1 MKKTSRH
8 HFRYILLASLFVLIC
23 AFFIGRIIYL
33 QVTAPEKKEDS
44 DLTVRTLTVKA
55 LRGEIF
61 DRNGKP
67 LVSNEYSYNV
77 YLDAGSFPK
86 TNYAINREI
95 ISLIDILKASIET
108 DYFPIQKTKEGIEY
122 KAFESNSQ
130 KEKSFLKMLDRYALS
145 RETEAVGLVK
155 YLEKRYA
162 LVDTK
167 GNLTVKEEYYLPV
180 MAIRYESERL
190 NFSST
195 NPFTIAYNI
204 SNEQLTAIE
213 EANLNG
219 VSIEKKAERAY
230 NYPSYASHILGRTG
244 KIPSEKLGYYT
255 EKGYSMDAVV
265 GIDGAEE
272 AFEEYL
278 RGQDGILVI
287 VEDANGNRVDEY
299 YKKEPIPG
307 KDVYLTIDID
317 MQITAEDALAYNIQY
332 IRNKAIEKIAEDT
345 AKYTLPDGTLSPNA
359 KISQYIGEDVS
370 SGAATLVDPYTG
382 EVLAL
387 ASNPTFDLTNYIKEY
402 NTLINAEYNPLF
414 NRALMGTYE
423 PGSTF
428 KISVAAAALENG
440 VINRNT
446 TIFDSGVYKFYN
458 DFQPHCWIYTSYGYG
473 HGNVN
478 VISAIQNSCNY
489 FFYDVGRQLTIEKL
503 NKYCKSLGL
512 GEPTGIEIPESAGIL
527 AGPEYS
533 SSINKIW
540 VPGDTIQAAIGQSD
554 NNFTPMQI
562 SMYLSTL
569 INGGTRYQAH
579 ILHSVREYGTGKI
592 LYEPTPN
599 VLNTVQLSEEN
610 LQTLKLGMRNVMEN
624 GTAAAV
630 FADYPIELGGK
641 TGTAQVGKTRSN
653 NGIFMAFAPYD
664 QPQIVATCVI
674 EQAGGSND
682 CGVTLRRMF
691 NKYFNINE

>member
-1 MKKTSRH
+1 MKKNGRH

-23 AFFIGRIIYL
+23 AFFVGRIIYL
-33 QVTAPEKKEDS
+33 QVTAPERKDES
-44 DLTVRTLTVKA
+44 NLTVRTLTVKA

-67 LVSNEYSYNV
+67 LVSNEYTYNV
-77 YLDAGSFPK
+77 YLDSGSFPK
-86 TNYAINREI
+86 TNYAINQEL
-95 ISLIDILKASIET
+95 ISLIDILKDSIET
-108 DYFPIQKTKEGIEY
+108 DYFPIQKTEENIEY
-122 KAFESNSQ
+122 KTLESNSQ
-130 KEKSFLKMLDRYALS
+130 KEKSFLKMLDRYALP
-145 RETEAVGLVK
+145 RDTEATDFVN
-155 YLEKRYA
+155 YLEKRYS
-162 LVDTK
+162 LVDSK
-167 GNLTVKEEYYLPV
+167 GKLTVKEEYYIPV
-180 MAIRYESERL
+180 MAVRYESERL
-190 NFSST
+190 NFSSL
-195 NPFTIAYNI
+195 NPFTVAYDI
-204 SNEQLTAIE
+204 SNAQLTAIE
-213 EANLNG
+213 EADLSG
-219 VSIEKKAERAY
+219 VSIEKQAERVY
-230 NYPSYASHILGRTG
+230 NYPFYASHILGRTG
-244 KIPSEKLGYYT
+244 KIPSEKLEYYT
-255 EKGYSMDAVV
+255 KKGYSMDAIV

-278 RGQDGILVI
+278 RGQDGIIVI
-287 VEDANGNRVDEY
+287 VEDNNGNRVDEY

-307 KDVYLTIDID
+307 KDVYLTIDMD

-332 IRNKAIEKIAEDT
+332 IRNKANEKIAEDT
-345 AKYTLPDGTLSPNA
+345 AKYTLPDGTLSPDA
-359 KISQYIGEDVS
+359 QISQYIGEDVS
-370 SGAATLVDPYTG
+370 SGAATVVNPHNG

-387 ASNPTFDLTNYIKEY
+387 ASNPTFDLTNYVKEY
-402 NTLINAEYNPLF
+402 NSLLNAEYNPLF

-489 FFYDVGRQLTIEKL
+489 FFYDVGRQLTIERL

-512 GEPTGIEIPESAGIL
+512 GELTGIEIPESAGIL

-533 SSINKIW
+533 SSINKLW
-540 VPGDTIQAAIGQSD
+540 VPGDTIQASIGQSD

-592 LYEPTPN
+592 IHETVPN
-599 VLNTVQLSEEN
+599 ALNTVQLSEEN

-624 GTAAAV
+624 GTAAPV

-641 TGTAQVGKTRSN
+641 TGTAQVGNTRSH

-664 QPQIVATCVI
+664 KPQIVATCVI

-682 CGVTLRRMF
+682 CGVTLRKLF
-691 NKYFNINE
+691 NKYFNITE

>member
-33 QVTAPEKKEDS
+33 QVTAPEKADES
-44 DLTVRTLTVKA
+44 DLTVRTLTVNA

-67 LVSNEYSYNV
+67 LVSNEYTYNV
-77 YLDAGSFPK
+77 YLDGGSFPK
-86 TNYAINREI
+86 TNYAINRDI
-95 ISLIDILKASIET
+95 ISLLDILKDSIET
-108 DYFPIQKTKEGIEY
+108 DYFPIQKTEENIEY
-122 KAFESNSQ
+122 KPFESNSQ
-130 KEKSFLKMLDRYALS
+130 KEKNFFKMLDRYALS
-145 RETEAVGLVK
+145 RETNANDFVK
-155 YLEKRYA
+155 YLEKRYG
-162 LVDTK
+162 LVDSNNK
-167 GNLTVKEEYYLPV
+167 LTVGEEYYIPV
-180 MAIRYESERL
+180 MAVRYESERL
-190 NFSST
+190 NFSSL
-195 NPFTIAYNI
+195 NPFTVAYDI
-204 SNEQLTAIE
+204 SNAQLTAIE

-219 VSIEKKAERAY
+219 VSIEKQAQRVY

-244 KIPSEKLGYYT
+244 KIPSEKLEFYT
-255 EKGYSMDAVV
+255 EKGYSMDAIV

-278 RGQDGILVI
+278 HGQDGILVI
-287 VEDANGNRVDEY
+287 VEDKNGNRVDEY

-317 MQITAEDALAYNIQY
+317 LQITAEDSLAYNIQY
-332 IRNKAIEKIAEDT
+332 IRNKANEKIAQDT
-345 AKYTLPDGTLSPNA
+345 AKYTLPDGTLSPEA

-370 SGAATLVDPYTG
+370 SGAATVVNPHNG

-387 ASNPTFDLTNYIKEY
+387 ASNPTFDLTTYVKEY
-402 NTLINAEYNPLF
+402 NNLLNAEYNPLF

-440 VINRNT
+440 IINRNT
-446 TIFDSGVYKFYN
+446 TIFDSGVYKYYN

-489 FFYDVGRQLTIEKL
+489 FFYDIGRQLTIEKL
-503 NKYCKSLGL
+503 NKYCKTLGL
-512 GEPTGIEIPESAGIL
+512 GELTGIEITESAGIL

-533 SSINKIW
+533 SSVNKVW
-540 VPGDTIQAAIGQSD
+540 VPGDTIQASIGQSD
-554 NNFTPMQI
+554 NTFTPMQI

-592 LYEPTPN
+592 IYETTPN
-599 VLNTVQLSEEN
+599 ALNTVQISEEN

-624 GTAAAV
+624 GTAAPV

-664 QPQIVATCVI
+664 KPQIVATCVI

-682 CGVTLRRMF
+682 CGVTLRRLF
-691 NKYFNINE
+691 NKYFNITE

>member
-1 MKKTSRH
+1 MKRSGRH

-23 AFFIGRIIYL
+23 TFFVGRIIYL
-33 QVTAPEKKEDS
+33 QVTAPEKANTS

-61 DRNGKP
+61 DRNGNP
-67 LVSNEYSYNV
+67 LVSNEYTYNV
-77 YLDAGSFPK
+77 YLDGGSFPK

-95 ISLIDILKASIET
+95 VSLIDILEDSVET
-108 DYFPIQKTKEGIEY
+108 EYFPLQKNEEIIEY
-122 KAFESNSQ
+122 KAYENDSQ
-130 KEKSFLKMLDRYALS
+130 KEKYFLKMLDRYALS
-145 RETEAVGLVK
+145 RDTEAVSLAEF
-155 YLEKRYA
+155 LEKRYG
-162 LVDTK
+162 LIDSN
-167 GNLTVKEEYYLPV
+167 GNLTVGKEYYLSV

-190 NFSST
+190 NFSSL
-195 NPFTIAYNI
+195 NPFTVAYDI
-204 SNEQLTAIE
+204 SKVQLTAIE

-219 VSIEKKAERAY
+219 VCIEKKAQRVY

-244 KIPSEKLGYYT
+244 KIPSEKLDYYT
-255 EKGYSMDAVV
+255 EKGYSMDAIV
-265 GIDGAEE
+265 GIGGAEE

-287 VEDANGNRVDEY
+287 VEDKQGNRVDEY
-299 YKKEPIPG
+299 YKKEPVPG

-332 IRNKAIEKIAEDT
+332 IRNKANEKIAQDT
-345 AKYTLPDGTLSPNA
+345 AKYTLPDGTISPDA

-370 SGAATLVDPYTG
+370 SGAATVVNPHNG
-382 EVLAL
+382 EVLAI
-387 ASNPTFDLTNYIKEY
+387 ASNPTFNLTTYVKEY
-402 NTLINAEYNPLF
+402 NNLLNTENNPLF

-440 VINRNT
+440 IINRNT
-446 TIFDSGVYKFYN
+446 TIFDSGVYKYYN

-489 FFYDVGRQLTIEKL
+489 FFYDVGRQLTIERL
-503 NKYCKSLGL
+503 NEYCKSLGL
-512 GEPTGIEIPESAGIL
+512 GVLTGIEIPEATGIL
-527 AGPEYS
+527 AGPEYRA
-533 SSINKIW
+533 SINKVW
-540 VPGDTIQAAIGQSD
+540 VPGDTIQASIGQSD

-579 ILHSVREYGTGKI
+579 ILHSVREYGTNEI
-592 LYEPTPN
+592 IYEPTPN

-610 LQTLKLGMRNVMEN
+610 LETIRLGMRNVMEN
-624 GTAAAV
+624 GTAAPV

-641 TGTAQVGKTRSN
+641 TGTAQVGKTKSN

-664 QPQIVATCVI
+664 EPQIVATCVI

-682 CGVTLRRMF
+682 CGITLKRLF
-691 NKYFNINE
+691 NKYFNITE

>member
-1 MKKTSRH
+1 MKRTGRH
-8 HFRYILLASLFVLIC
+8 HFRYIILASLFVLIC
-23 AFFIGRIIYL
+23 AFFIGRIVYL
-33 QVTAPEKKEDS
+33 QITAPEKADES

-67 LVSNEYSYNV
+67 LVSNEYTYNV
-77 YLDAGSFPK
+77 YLDGGSFPK
-86 TNYAINREI
+86 LGYAINKEL
-95 ISLIDILKASIET
+95 ISLIDILKDSIRT
-108 DYFPIQKTKEGIEY
+108 DYFPVQITEGLVEY
-122 KAFESNSQ
+122 KAFENNSQ
-130 KEKSFLKMLDRYALS
+130 KEKSFHKMLDRYALS
-145 RETEAVGLVK
+145 RDTEATNFVK
-155 YLEKRYA
+155 YLEKRYG

-167 GNLTVKEEYYLPV
+167 GRLTVEEEYYLPV
-180 MAIRYESERL
+180 MAVRYESERL
-190 NFSST
+190 NFSSL
-195 NPFTIAYNI
+195 NPFTIAYDI
-204 SNEQLTAIE
+204 SSTQLTAIE
-213 EANLNG
+213 EANLAG
-219 VSIEKKAERAY
+219 VSIEKKAERIY
-230 NYPSYASHILGRTG
+230 NYPFYASHILGRTG
-244 KIPSEKLGYYT
+244 KIPSEKLNYYT
-255 EKGYSMDAVV
+255 SKGYPMDAIV
-265 GIDGAEE
+265 GVDGAEE

-287 VEDANGNRVDEY
+287 VEDKNGNRVDEY
-299 YKKEPIPG
+299 YKKEPVPG

-332 IRNKAIEKIAEDT
+332 IRNKANEKIAQDT

-387 ASNPTFDLTNYIKEY
+387 ASNPTFDLTTYLKEY
-402 NTLINAEYNPLF
+402 NSLMTAKNNPLF

-428 KISVAAAALENG
+428 KISVAAAALEYG

-446 TIFDSGVYKFYN
+446 TIFDSGVYRYYN

-489 FFYDVGRQLTIEKL
+489 FFYDVGRQLTIERL

-512 GEPTGIEIPESAGIL
+512 GELTGIEIPESAGIL

-533 SSINKIW
+533 SSVNKIW
-540 VPGDTIQAAIGQSD
+540 VPGDTIQASIGQSD
-554 NNFTPMQI
+554 NTFTPMQI

-592 LYEPTPN
+592 IHEPTSK

-624 GTAAAV
+624 GTAASV

-664 QPQIVATCVI
+664 KPEIVATCII

-691 NKYFNINE
+691 NKYFDINE

>member
-1 MKKTSRH
+1 MKKNGRH

-23 AFFIGRIIYL
+23 AFFVGRIIYL
-33 QVTAPEKKEDS
+33 QVTAPERKDES
-44 DLTVRTLTVKA
+44 NLTVRTLTVKA

-67 LVSNEYSYNV
+67 LVSNEYTYNV
-77 YLDAGSFPK
+77 YLDSGSFPK
-86 TNYAINREI
+86 TNYAINQEL
-95 ISLIDILKASIET
+95 ISLIDILKDSIET
-108 DYFPIQKTKEGIEY
+108 DYFPIQKTEENIEY
-122 KAFESNSQ
+122 KTLESNSQ
-130 KEKSFLKMLDRYALS
+130 KEKSFLKMLDRYALP
-145 RETEAVGLVK
+145 RDTEAADFVN
-155 YLEKRYA
+155 YLEKRYS
-162 LVDTK
+162 LVDSK
-167 GNLTVKEEYYLPV
+167 GKLTVKEEYYIPV
-180 MAIRYESERL
+180 MAVRYESERL
-190 NFSST
+190 NFSSL
-195 NPFTIAYNI
+195 NPFTVAYDI
-204 SNEQLTAIE
+204 SNAQLTAIE
-213 EANLNG
+213 EADLSG
-219 VSIEKKAERAY
+219 VSIEKQAERVY
-230 NYPSYASHILGRTG
+230 NYPFYASHILGRTG
-244 KIPSEKLGYYT
+244 KIPSEKLEYYT
-255 EKGYSMDAVV
+255 KKGYSMDAIV

-278 RGQDGILVI
+278 RGQDGIIVI
-287 VEDANGNRVDEY
+287 VEDNNGNIVDEY

-307 KDVYLTIDID
+307 KDVYLTIDMD

-332 IRNKAIEKIAEDT
+332 IRNKANEKIAEDT
-345 AKYTLPDGTLSPNA
+345 AKYTLPDGTLSPDA
-359 KISQYIGEDVS
+359 QISQYIGEDVS
-370 SGAATLVDPYTG
+370 SGAATVVNPHNG

-387 ASNPTFDLTNYIKEY
+387 ASNPTFDLTNYVKEY
-402 NTLINAEYNPLF
+402 NSLLNAEYNPLF

-512 GEPTGIEIPESAGIL
+512 GELTGIEIPESAGIL

-533 SSINKIW
+533 SSINKLW
-540 VPGDTIQAAIGQSD
+540 VPGDTIQASIGQSD

-592 LYEPTPN
+592 IHETVPN
-599 VLNTVQLSEEN
+599 ALNTVQLSEEN

-624 GTAAAV
+624 GTAAPV

-641 TGTAQVGKTRSN
+641 TGTAQVGNTRSH

-664 QPQIVATCVI
+664 KPQIVATCVI

-682 CGVTLRRMF
+682 CGVTLRKLF
-691 NKYFNINE
+691 NKYFNITE

>member
-1 MKKTSRH
+1 MKRTGRH

-23 AFFIGRIIYL
+23 VFFIGRIVYL
-33 QVTAPEKKEDS
+33 QVTAPEKAGES
-44 DLTVRTLTVKA
+44 ALTVRTLTVKA

-67 LVSNEYSYNV
+67 LVSNKYTYNV
-77 YLDAGSFPK
+77 YLDGGSFPK

-95 ISLIDILKASIET
+95 ISLTDILKDSIQT
-108 DYFPIQKTKEGIEY
+108 DYFPIQKTGDNIEY
-122 KAFESNSQ
+122 KPFESDSQ
-130 KEKSFLKMLDRYALS
+130 KEKSFLKMLDRYDLS
-145 RETEAVGLVK
+145 RKTNANDFVE
-155 YLEKRYA
+155 YLEKRFG
-162 LVDTK
+162 LVDSK
-167 GNLTVKEEYYLPV
+167 GNLTVGEEYYIPV
-180 MAIRYESERL
+180 MAVRYESERL
-190 NFSST
+190 NFSSL
-195 NPFTIAYNI
+195 NPFTIAYDI
-204 SNEQLTAIE
+204 SKAQLTAIE
-213 EANLNG
+213 EANLIG
-219 VSIEKKAERAY
+219 VSIEKKAERVY

-244 KIPSEKLGYYT
+244 KIPSEKLDFYT
-255 EKGYSMDAVV
+255 KKGYSMDAIV

-287 VEDANGNRVDEY
+287 VEDKNGNRVDEY

-317 MQITAEDALAYNIQY
+317 MQITAEDALDYNIKY
-332 IRNKAIEKIAEDT
+332 IRNKANEKIAQDT
-345 AKYTLPDGTLSPNA
+345 AKYTLPDGTLSPDA
-359 KISQYIGEDVS
+359 KVAQYIGEDVS
-370 SGAATLVDPYTG
+370 SGAATVVNPHNG

-387 ASNPTFDLTNYIKEY
+387 ASNPTFDLTTYVKEY
-402 NTLINAEYNPLF
+402 SNLLNAEYNPLF

-446 TIFDSGVYKFYN
+446 TIFDSGIYKYYN

-503 NKYCKSLGL
+503 NKYCKTLGL
-512 GEPTGIEIPESAGIL
+512 GELTGIELPESAGIL

-533 SSINKIW
+533 SFVNKVW
-540 VPGDTIQAAIGQSD
+540 VPGDTIQASIGQSD
-554 NNFTPMQI
+554 NTFTPMQI
-562 SMYLSTL
+562 SMYLSTI

-579 ILHSVREYGTGKI
+579 ILHSVREYGTGKVI
-592 LYEPTPN
+592 YESTPN
-599 VLNTVQLSEEN
+599 TLNTVQLSEEN
-610 LQTLKLGMRNVMEN
+610 LQTLKLGMKNVMEN
-624 GTAAAV
+624 GTAAPV

-664 QPQIVATCVI
+664 QPQIVATCII

-682 CGVTLRRMF
+682 CGVTLRRLF
-691 NKYFNINE
+691 NKYFNITE